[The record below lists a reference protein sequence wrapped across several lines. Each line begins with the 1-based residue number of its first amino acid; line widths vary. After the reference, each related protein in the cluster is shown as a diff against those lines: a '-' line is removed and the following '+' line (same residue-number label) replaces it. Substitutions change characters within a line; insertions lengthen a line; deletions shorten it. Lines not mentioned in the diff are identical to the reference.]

1 MKLTLDQLRYLVAL
15 AEEGSFTRAAER
27 VYLTQPALS
36 VQIRKLE
43 EALRTRLFDRRKGTL
58 TEAGRV
64 AVAQARR
71 VLEEVERLRLLV
83 QGEAACFQGPFR
95 PGVIPT
101 PAPYPLPPPLPH
113 PKAPSPPPSPPAPPP
128 FSRSRPSPC
137 RNSRSPRCTSP
148 CRR

>member
-1 MKLTLDQLRYLVAL
+1 MRPTLDQLRYLVAL

-43 EALRTRLFDRRKGTL
+43 EALGTRLFDRKKGTL

-64 AVAQARR
+64 AVAQARK

-83 QGEAACFQGPFR
+83 QGEAACFQGPFLL
-95 PGVIPT
+95 GVIPT
-101 PAPYPLPPPLPH
+101 LAPYLLPRLLPEL
-113 PKAPSPPPSPPAPPP
+113 KARYPRLSLSVR
-128 FSRSRPSPC
+128 RS
-137 RNSRSPRCTSP
+137 SPRGSCGG
-148 CRR
+148 

>member
-95 PGVIPT
+95 LGVIPT
-101 PAPYPLPPPLPH
+101 LAPYLLPRLLPEL
-113 PKAPSPPPSPPAPPP
+113 KARFPRLSLSVREELTPGIGPGEQLR
-128 FSRSRPSPC
+128 RSVPC
-137 RNSRSPRCTSP
+137 PR
-148 CRR
+148 

>member
-43 EALRTRLFDRRKGTL
+43 EALGTRLFDRRKGTL

-83 QGEAACFQGPFR
+83 QGKR
-95 PGVIPT
+95 PASK
-101 PAPYPLPPPLPH
+101 APSGSGSSPPLPPTSFPG
-113 PKAPSPPPSPPAPPP
+113 S
-128 FSRSRPSPC
+128 FRS
-137 RNSRSPRCTSP
+137 
-148 CRR
+148 

>member
-43 EALRTRLFDRRKGTL
+43 EALGTRLFDRRKGTL

-64 AVAQARR
+64 K
-71 VLEEVERLRLLV
+71 
-83 QGEAACFQGPFR
+83 
-95 PGVIPT
+95 
-101 PAPYPLPPPLPH
+101 LPSSA
-113 PKAPSPPPSPPAPPP
+113 KAT
-128 FSRSRPSPC
+128 R
-137 RNSRSPRCTSP
+137 
-148 CRR
+148 